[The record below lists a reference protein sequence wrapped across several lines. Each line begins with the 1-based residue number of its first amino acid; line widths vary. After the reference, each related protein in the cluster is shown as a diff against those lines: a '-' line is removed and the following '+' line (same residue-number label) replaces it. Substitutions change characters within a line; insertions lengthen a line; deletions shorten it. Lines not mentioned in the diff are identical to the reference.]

1 MSIFLF
7 SSLILHK
14 WVYFHNNWYQSSR
27 LVDLMEVNASIAK
40 VNVVK
45 FNETSNFG
53 LQKRRM
59 KDMLLQQGLVKALYG
74 KTKKQEKMIDNEQ
87 EELEMKAMSTIRIC
101 LADEFMND
109 VMDELIVA
117 IWLKLK
123 SQYMSKSLTNKS
135 NLKWNFMSLRWQMVQ
150 I

>member
-1 MSIFLF
+1 MSNFLF

-14 WVYFHNNWYQSSR
+14 WVYFHNNWYQNSR
-27 LVDLMEVNASIAK
+27 LIDPMEDNASIAK
-40 VNVVK
+40 VNIVK
-45 FNETSNFG
+45 FNETGNFG
-53 LQKRRM
+53 LQKRRV

-74 KTKKQEKMIDNEQ
+74 KTKKQEKMTDDEQ
-87 EELEMKAMSTIRIC
+87 EELEMKAVSTIRIR
-101 LADEFMND
+101 LANELMND
-109 VMDELIVA
+109 VMDELTAA

-123 SQYMSKSLTNKS
+123 SQYMSKSFTNKL